1 MDYSL
6 VGLLQESME
15 GMTKRD
21 AVDHLHH
28 HFPHKSREWLRR
40 NFPYLMALDPEGLLK
55 ALRPDPTANAAVRRV
70 MKELSR

>member
-15 GMTKRD
+15 GMSKRD

-40 NFPYLMALDPEGLLK
+40 NFQYLMALDPEGLLK
-55 ALRPDPTANAAVRRV
+55 ALRRDPTANAAVRHV
-70 MKELSR
+70 MKEQSR